1 MKTSISIMIA
11 LGVLMPIGLVAQTLF
26 TTDDYRQ
33 DRERWTDP
41 AYYDHN
47 TARQLTDMQVGNRYG
62 ERGSGTD
69 AYTLASPYPFETSGE
84 HYRAWLERANDG
96 TTHTFET
103 LPNWDGIWGGGRSWL
118 NSVDVQAS
126 TIASVL
132 TPQYREYYVQ
142 QVKAESEGR
151 HWWAASFCLPNG
163 FVRGVWRSPKEFV
176 LRPGRVWT
184 ISSILTQTQVRWIET
199 DGSEHSSPEMS
210 YPKWLGESIG
220 FWDGDALIV
229 HTNQIKGWNATHS
242 MFEWTDEMTAVE
254 RYELVGDTLV
264 GEITL
269 YDPNVFLTPVH
280 AKFEFQRIDMPDF
293 KMNYDTCTD
302 TNGPSTKIFVDETG
316 RIDERVPGDPGYWD
330 STDPRPWVK
339 HYAVGE

>member
-1 MKTSISIMIA
+1 MRTVVFA
-11 LGVLMPIGLVAQTLF
+11 LLALAFPVPSSSFAQTLF
-26 TTDDYRQ
+26 TTEDYRQ
-33 DRERWTDP
+33 DRARWTDP
-41 AYYDHN
+41 AYYNYN
-47 TARQLTDMQVGNRYG
+47 TARELTDMQVDNRYG

-69 AYTLASPYPFETSGE
+69 AYTLASPYPFKTAAE
-84 HYRAWLERANDG
+84 HYQAWLDEAGGG
-96 TTHTFET
+96 TRHTFDS
-103 LPNWDGIWGGGRSWL
+103 LPNWDGIWGGGDSWL
-118 NSVDVQAS
+118 NSEDVQAS
-126 TIASVL
+126 TVASVL

-184 ISSILTQTQVRWIET
+184 VSSILTQTQVRWIET
-199 DGSEHSSPEMS
+199 DGSQHSAPEMS

-220 FWDGDALIV
+220 FWDGQALVV

-280 AKFEFQRIDMPDF
+280 ATFEFRRVNMPNL

-302 TNGPSTKIFVDETG
+302 TNGPSSNIFVDGSG
-316 RIDERVPGDPGYWD
+316 RIDERVPGDPEYWD
-330 STDPRPWVK
+330 STDPRPWAK
-339 HYAVGE
+339 HYAIGE